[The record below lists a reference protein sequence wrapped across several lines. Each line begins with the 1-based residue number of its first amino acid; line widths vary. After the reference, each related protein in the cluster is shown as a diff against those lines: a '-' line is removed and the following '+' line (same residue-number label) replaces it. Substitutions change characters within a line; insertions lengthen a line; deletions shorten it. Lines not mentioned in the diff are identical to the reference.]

1 MEAQVA
7 SLLLIVAS
15 VAFSSVVVGFAAVTM
30 EQTLASAN
38 DSSSTAQ
45 TILNHVF
52 NQTQN
57 ALNAATDI
65 VANQTTTTGP

>member
-30 EQTLASAN
+30 EQTLSSAN
-38 DSSSTAQ
+38 DADSS
-45 TILNHVF
+45 I
-52 NQTQN
+52 NQHMQIIMNETSSLLSDMQGL
-57 ALNAATDI
+57 A
-65 VANQTTTTGP
+65 ANQTKTGP